1 MTCNFTAKRCMTA
14 AQAVQKRFPCRGSTL
29 RQAGRSHAVCGKC
42 SQEEA
47 VKEIQLASRRY
58 AKRQLTWF
66 RHQAGFKMLDISE
79 FDNFEEIV
87 NFVADMF
94 EQSKNVI

>member
-1 MTCNFTAKRCMTA
+1 MNNWICTTAG
-14 AQAVQKRFPCRGSTL
+14 QAIGYKEML
-29 RQAGRSHAVCGKC
+29 NAVCGKC

-47 VKEIQLASRRY
+47 VRDIQLASRRY

-66 RHQAGFKMLDISE
+66 RHQNGFNLIDVSM

-94 EQSKNVI
+94 ERSKNVL